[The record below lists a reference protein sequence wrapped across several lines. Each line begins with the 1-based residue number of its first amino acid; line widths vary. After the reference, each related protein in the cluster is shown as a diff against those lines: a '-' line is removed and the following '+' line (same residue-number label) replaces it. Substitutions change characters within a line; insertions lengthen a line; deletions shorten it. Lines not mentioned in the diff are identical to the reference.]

1 MSSPKLHIGT
11 VSESGNSPSG
21 PTSRRPHPAPGL
33 PVLPQPP
40 TDAEKSRY
48 EDRNASLLTHASLFS
63 FGALLVSQLR
73 FVGNMWVLF
82 IIFGPML
89 IFTLLYYL
97 ISLCVNFSTC
107 GFDMARHRRLVISW
121 RPARYPSLDVFLP
134 ICGEHPDV
142 LRNTWI
148 HVRELALAYPGEVIP
163 YVLDDGASEEA
174 AAVADEFGFRYVVR
188 PNPGWFKKAGNLRHA
203 FGISSGEFIAIFDAD
218 FAPRADL
225 AAEMLPYFDAQPS
238 LGIVQSPQYFRTH
251 RRQSWTERGAGA
263 VQELFYRLV
272 QVSRDHHDGAIC
284 VGSCAV
290 YRREALAAN
299 GGSSLIEHSE
309 DVHTGFDLR
318 RAGWGL
324 RYIPVPLATGLCPS
338 DPDSFISQQY
348 RWCLGSMSLLTSR
361 KFWSAKMR
369 LRTRLC
375 YLSGFCYYIHT
386 AIFTLITPAI
396 PLSLLIF
403 MPDRVRLIN
412 YLLILPS
419 LVYNLA
425 VFPAWHHCRFGPS
438 AFMAKALYGWAH
450 LFCLFDLIRGK
461 RIRWQATGDA
471 GRKAGTRRVW
481 VGVALWNVPTC
492 AAWVLLSL
500 WRMTRYGAANY
511 ALMLVAALF
520 ASLVTWMMVASRRN
534 YVRTAVKEITQ

>member
-1 MSSPKLHIGT
+1 
-11 VSESGNSPSG
+11 V
-21 PTSRRPHPAPGL
+21 
-33 PVLPQPP
+33 
-40 TDAEKSRY
+40 
-48 EDRNASLLTHASLFS
+48 SLLTHASLFS

-107 GFDMARHRRLVISW
+107 GFDMSRHRRLVTSW
-121 RPARYPSLDVFLP
+121 RPARYPSLDIFLP
-134 ICGEHPDV
+134 ICGEHPEV
-142 LRNTWI
+142 LRNTWT
-148 HVRELALAYPGEVIP
+148 HVRELALAYPGDVIP
-163 YVLDDGASEEA
+163 YVLDDGASAQA
-174 AAVADEFGFRYVVR
+174 AAVASEFGFLYVVR
-188 PNPGWFKKAGNLRHA
+188 PNRGWFKKAGNLRHA

-284 VGSCAV
+284 VGSCAI

-309 DVHTGFDLR
+309 DVHTGFELR

-386 AIFTLITPAI
+386 AIFTLVTPAI
-396 PLSLLIF
+396 PLTLLIF

-425 VFPAWHHCRFGPS
+425 VFPAWHRCRFGPS

-450 LFCLFDLIRGK
+450 LFCLLDLVRGK
-461 RIRWQATGDA
+461 RLGWQATGEVR
-471 GRKAGTRRVW
+471 RKAGTKRVW
-481 VGVALWNVPTC
+481 IGVALWNVPAC

-511 ALMLVAALF
+511 VLMLVAALF

>member
-1 MSSPKLHIGT
+1 
-11 VSESGNSPSG
+11 
-21 PTSRRPHPAPGL
+21 
-33 PVLPQPP
+33 
-40 TDAEKSRY
+40 
-48 EDRNASLLTHASLFS
+48 
-63 FGALLVSQLR
+63 
-73 FVGNMWVLF
+73 
-82 IIFGPML
+82 
-89 IFTLLYYL
+89 
-97 ISLCVNFSTC
+97 
-107 GFDMARHRRLVISW
+107 
-121 RPARYPSLDVFLP
+121 
-134 ICGEHPDV
+134 
-142 LRNTWI
+142 
-148 HVRELALAYPGEVIP
+148 
-163 YVLDDGASEEA
+163 
-174 AAVADEFGFRYVVR
+174 
-188 PNPGWFKKAGNLRHA
+188 
-203 FGISSGEFIAIFDAD
+203 
-218 FAPRADL
+218 
-225 AAEMLPYFDAQPS
+225 
-238 LGIVQSPQYFRTH
+238 
-251 RRQSWTERGAGA
+251 
-263 VQELFYRLV
+263 
-272 QVSRDHHDGAIC
+272 
-284 VGSCAV
+284 
-290 YRREALAAN
+290 
-299 GGSSLIEHSE
+299 
-309 DVHTGFDLR
+309 
-318 RAGWGL
+318 
-324 RYIPVPLATGLCPS
+324 
-338 DPDSFISQQY
+338 
-348 RWCLGSMSLLTSR
+348 MSLLTSR

-396 PLSLLIF
+396 PLTLLIF

-511 ALMLVAALF
+511 ALMLAAALF

-534 YVRTAVKEITQ
+534 YVRTAVKEIAQ